1 MPVTALLETTEASL
15 RPGPSPLPSKLPR
28 GSRVVKVGRAVTLP
42 VAWAIV
48 ALLLLAP
55 VACFLVIAFS
65 PRLFAQGPQWFTLA
79 NFSSALGGSD
89 LEGLLNSIVVGVTSA
104 VVALAIGFPI
114 AWVLGRT
121 NLAGRTLFGA
131 GMWLVL
137 LLPSWLPALGWE
149 RLAAPGGVLVQ
160 FGIPDGVLQHL
171 IFGPFGVVLLLALK
185 GVPFVYLAITAALS
199 GLGQEFED
207 AARVHG
213 SSRWGAVRMV
223 TPILAPAIWSALAI
237 VFAESVSDFGVASTL
252 AFNAHF
258 PLATYTLF
266 AAINDFPANFP
277 VAAAIGWLLVGS
289 VVIPLALQA
298 KALRGRSYAVL
309 SGRTRPAVRRQL
321 DAQGRVLGLVAVG
334 GFYAIALGVPAVGA
348 VTSSLLANYG
358 GVIGIHSL
366 TWANYA
372 QVFSGSGL
380 AAPLIRSVFFGLV
393 TATITV
399 IAGLVVARLL
409 VGRRAKK
416 SARSLDF
423 LLLAAVALPGTV
435 FAAGYIFAYNLPFL
449 SNIGIALYGTTTLL
463 VIAYIA
469 SSLPTNA
476 RVLVGAVAQV
486 QENLIDAGRTHGIGV
501 LRSWLSGVLP
511 VLSRPLVMAWLL
523 TFCGIFLELPV
534 SQILYA
540 PGQPPASVAINDNLS
555 NYRFGV
561 GMAQSVV
568 AVIIALAMVGLVL
581 GVYRIFAPRGW
592 RRIGGAHG

>member
-1 MPVTALLETTEASL
+1 VTALLETIA
-15 RPGPSPLPSKLPR
+15 PSAPPAPVPARPSKRPPWTRTAGL
-28 GSRVVKVGRAVTLP
+28 GRAIGLP
-42 VAWAIV
+42 VVWIV
-48 ALLLLAP
+48 AAFLLLAP
-55 VACFLVIAFS
+55 VGCFLVIAFS
-65 PRLFAQGPQWFTLA
+65 PRLFDQGTQWFTLT
-79 NFSSALGGSD
+79 NFASALGGSN
-89 LEGLLNSIVVGVTSA
+89 LQGLVNSLLVGVTSA
-104 VVALAIGFPI
+104 ILALAMGFPI
-114 AWVLGRT
+114 AWMLSRTDLTGR
-121 NLAGRTLFGA
+121 AIFGA
-131 GMWLVL
+131 AMWLVL

-171 IFGPFGVVLLLALK
+171 IFGPFGVILLLALK

-213 SSRWGAVRMV
+213 ATRWGAVRMV
-223 TPILAPAIWSALAI
+223 SPILAPAILSALAI

-266 AAINDFPANFP
+266 TSINDFPANFP
-277 VAAAIGWLLVGS
+277 VASAIGWLLVAS
-289 VVIPLALQA
+289 VVVPLALQA

-321 DAQGRVLGLVAVG
+321 TPRGRTLGILMVG
-334 GFYAIALGVPAVGA
+334 GFYAIALGVPAIGA
-348 VTSSLLANYG
+348 VSSSLLTNFG
-358 GVIGIHSL
+358 GAIGVHSL

-380 AAPLIRSVFFGLV
+380 AAPLLRSMVFGLV
-393 TATITV
+393 TATVTV
-399 IAGLVVARLL
+399 VAGLVVARLL
-409 VGRRAKK
+409 VGSRATK

-435 FAAGYIFAYNLPFL
+435 FAAGYVFAYNLPFL

-486 QENLIDAGRTHGIGV
+486 QDNLVDAGRTHGVGI
-501 LRSWLSGVLP
+501 LRSWFRGVLP

-555 NYRFGV
+555 NYHFGV

-568 AVIIALAMVGLVL
+568 AVVIALAMVGLVL
-581 GVYRIFAPRGW
+581 LVYRVLAPRGW
-592 RRIGGAHG
+592 RRIGGANG

>member
-1 MPVTALLETTEASL
+1 M
-15 RPGPSPLPSKLPR
+15 
-28 GSRVVKVGRAVTLP
+28 KVGRAVGLP
-42 VAWAIV
+42 LVWVVV

-65 PRLFAQGPQWFTLA
+65 PRLFDQGSQWFTLA
-79 NFSSALGGSD
+79 NFSSALSGEN
-89 LEGLLNSIVVGVTSA
+89 LQGLMNSLLVGVTSA
-104 VVALAIGFPI
+104 VLAVAMGFPI

-121 NLAGRTLFGA
+121 NLAGRTVFGV
-131 GMWLVL
+131 GMWMVL

-149 RLAAPGGVLVQ
+149 RLVAPGGVLVQ
-160 FGIPDGVLQHL
+160 LGIPESALQHL
-171 IFGPFGVVLLLALK
+171 IFGPFGVILLLALK
-185 GVPFVYLAITAALS
+185 GVPFVYLAITAGLT

-213 SSRWGAVRMV
+213 ASRWGAVRMV

-266 AAINDFPANFP
+266 AAINNFPANFP
-277 VAAAIGWLLVGS
+277 VASAIGWLLVGS

-321 DAQGRVLGLVAVG
+321 TRRGRVLGLLSVG
-334 GFYAIALGVPAVGA
+334 AFYVIALGVPGVGA
-348 VTSSLLANYG
+348 MSASLLTNFG
-358 GVIGIHSL
+358 GVIGFHSF

-380 AAPLIRSVFFGLV
+380 AAPLVRSAYFALI
-393 TATITV
+393 TATVTV
-399 IAGLVVARLL
+399 VAGIVVARLL
-409 VGRRAKK
+409 VGRREYK
-416 SARSLDF
+416 STRALDF

-449 SNIGIALYGTTTLL
+449 SSIGIALYGTTTLL
-463 VIAYIA
+463 IIAYIA

-476 RVLVGAVAQV
+476 RVLVGAVAQI

-501 LRSWLSGVLP
+501 LRSWLRGVLP

-555 NYRFGV
+555 NYHFGV

-568 AVIIALAMVGLVL
+568 AVVIALAVVGLVL
-581 GVYRIFAPRGW
+581 GLYRILAPRGW
-592 RRIGGAHG
+592 RHIGSAHG

>member
-1 MPVTALLETTEASL
+1 
-15 RPGPSPLPSKLPR
+15 
-28 GSRVVKVGRAVTLP
+28 VVWVV
-42 VAWAIV
+42 V

-55 VACFLVIAFS
+55 VASFLVIAFS
-65 PRLFAQGPQWFTLA
+65 PRLLSQGAQWFTFA
-79 NFSSALGGSD
+79 NFTSALGGSN
-89 LEGLLNSIVVGVTSA
+89 LHGLLNSLLVGVTSA
-104 VVALAIGFPI
+104 LLAVVVGFPI
-114 AWVLGRT
+114 AWLLART
-121 NLAGRTLFGA
+121 NLAGRSIFGA

-137 LLPSWLPALGWE
+137 LLPSWLPSLGWE

-160 FGIPDGVLQHL
+160 FGIPDGFLQHL
-171 IFGPFGVVLLLALK
+171 IFAPFGVILLLGLK
-185 GVPFVYLAITAALS
+185 GVPFVYLAITAALG

-213 SSRWGAVRMV
+213 SSRWGALRMV
-223 TPILAPAIWSALAI
+223 TPILAPAIWSSLAI

-266 AAINDFPANFP
+266 TAINNFPANFP
-277 VAAAIGWLLVGS
+277 VASAIGWLLVGS

-309 SGRTRPAVRRQL
+309 SGRTRPAVRREL
-321 DAQGRVLGLVAVG
+321 SPRGRTLGLLLVG
-334 GFYAIALGVPAVGA
+334 GFYGIALGVPAVGA
-348 VTSSLLANYG
+348 VSASLLTNFG

-380 AAPLIRSVFFGLV
+380 AAPLVRSLFFGLV
-393 TATITV
+393 TATVTV
-399 IAGLVVARLL
+399 VAGLVVARLL
-409 VGRRAKK
+409 VGTRVNK

-476 RVLVGAVAQV
+476 RVLVGSVSQV

-501 LRSWLSGVLP
+501 LRSWLRGVLP

-555 NYRFGV
+555 NYHFGV

-568 AVIIALAMVGLVL
+568 AVVIALAMVGLVL
-581 GVYRIFAPRGW
+581 GIYRMVAPPGW
-592 RRIGGAHG
+592 RHIGGAHG

>member
-1 MPVTALLETTEASL
+1 
-15 RPGPSPLPSKLPR
+15 
-28 GSRVVKVGRAVTLP
+28 VKVGRAVGLP
-42 VAWAIV
+42 LVWV
-48 ALLLLAP
+48 VLALLLLAP

-65 PRLFAQGPQWFTLA
+65 PRLFDQGSQWFTLA
-79 NFSSALGGSD
+79 NFSSALSGEN
-89 LEGLLNSIVVGVTSA
+89 LQGLMNSLLVGVTSA
-104 VVALAIGFPI
+104 VLAVAMGFPI

-121 NLAGRTLFGA
+121 NLAGRTVFGV
-131 GMWLVL
+131 GMWMIL

-149 RLAAPGGVLVQ
+149 RLVAPGGVLVQ
-160 FGIPDGVLQHL
+160 LGIPESALQHL
-171 IFGPFGVVLLLALK
+171 IFGPFGVILLLALK
-185 GVPFVYLAITAALS
+185 GVPFVYLAITAGLT

-213 SSRWGAVRMV
+213 ASRWGAVRMV

-266 AAINDFPANFP
+266 AAINNFPANFP
-277 VAAAIGWLLVGS
+277 VASAIGWLLVGS

-321 DAQGRVLGLVAVG
+321 TRRGRVLGLLSVG
-334 GFYAIALGVPAVGA
+334 AFYVIALGVPGVGA
-348 VTSSLLANYG
+348 MSASLLTNFG
-358 GVIGIHSL
+358 GVIGFHSF

-380 AAPLIRSVFFGLV
+380 AAPLVRSAYFALI
-393 TATITV
+393 TATVTV
-399 IAGLVVARLL
+399 VAGIVVARLL
-409 VGRRAKK
+409 VGRREYK
-416 SARSLDF
+416 STRALDF

-449 SNIGIALYGTTTLL
+449 SSIGIALYGTTTLL
-463 VIAYIA
+463 IIAYIA

-476 RVLVGAVAQV
+476 RVLVGAVAQI

-501 LRSWLSGVLP
+501 LRSWLRGVLP

-555 NYRFGV
+555 NYHFGV

-568 AVIIALAMVGLVL
+568 AVVIALAVVGLVL
-581 GVYRIFAPRGW
+581 GLYRILAPRGW
-592 RRIGGAHG
+592 RHIGSAHG

>member
-1 MPVTALLETTEASL
+1 MRT
-15 RPGPSPLPSKLPR
+15 
-28 GSRVVKVGRAVTLP
+28 VKVGRAVGLP
-42 VAWAIV
+42 LVWVVV

-65 PRLFAQGPQWFTLA
+65 PRLFDQGSQWFTLA
-79 NFSSALGGSD
+79 NFSSALSGEN
-89 LEGLLNSIVVGVTSA
+89 LQGLMNSLLVGVTSA
-104 VVALAIGFPI
+104 VLAVAMGFPI

-121 NLAGRTLFGA
+121 NLAGRTVFGV
-131 GMWLVL
+131 GMWMVL

-149 RLAAPGGVLVQ
+149 RLVAPGGVLVQ
-160 FGIPDGVLQHL
+160 LGIPESALQHL
-171 IFGPFGVVLLLALK
+171 IFGPFGVILLLALK
-185 GVPFVYLAITAALS
+185 GVPFVYLAITAGLT

-213 SSRWGAVRMV
+213 ASRWGAVRMV

-266 AAINDFPANFP
+266 AAINNFPANFP
-277 VAAAIGWLLVGS
+277 VASAIGWLLVGS

-321 DAQGRVLGLVAVG
+321 TRRGRVLGLLSVG
-334 GFYAIALGVPAVGA
+334 AFYVIALGVPGVGA
-348 VTSSLLANYG
+348 MSASLLTNFG
-358 GVIGIHSL
+358 GVIGFHSF

-380 AAPLIRSVFFGLV
+380 AAPLVRSAYFALI
-393 TATITV
+393 TATVTV
-399 IAGLVVARLL
+399 VAGIVVARLL
-409 VGRRAKK
+409 VGRREYK
-416 SARSLDF
+416 STRALDF

-449 SNIGIALYGTTTLL
+449 SSIGIALYGTTTLL
-463 VIAYIA
+463 IIAYIA

-476 RVLVGAVAQV
+476 RVLVGAVAQI

-501 LRSWLSGVLP
+501 LRSWLRGVLP

-555 NYRFGV
+555 NYHFGV

-568 AVIIALAMVGLVL
+568 AVVIALAVVGLVL
-581 GVYRIFAPRGW
+581 GLYRILAPRGW
-592 RRIGGAHG
+592 RHIGSAHG

>member
-1 MPVTALLETTEASL
+1 MVW
-15 RPGPSPLPSKLPR
+15 
-28 GSRVVKVGRAVTLP
+28 VV
-42 VAWAIV
+42 V

-55 VACFLVIAFS
+55 VASFLVIAFS
-65 PRLFAQGPQWFTLA
+65 PRLLSQGAQWFTFA
-79 NFSSALGGSD
+79 NFTSALGGSN
-89 LEGLLNSIVVGVTSA
+89 LHGLLNSLLVGVTSA
-104 VVALAIGFPI
+104 LLAVVVGFPI
-114 AWVLGRT
+114 AWLLART
-121 NLAGRTLFGA
+121 NLAGRSIFGA

-137 LLPSWLPALGWE
+137 LLPSWLPSLGWE

-160 FGIPDGVLQHL
+160 FGIPDGFLQHL
-171 IFGPFGVVLLLALK
+171 IFAPFGVILLLGLK
-185 GVPFVYLAITAALS
+185 GVPFVYLAITAALG

-213 SSRWGAVRMV
+213 SSRWGALRMV
-223 TPILAPAIWSALAI
+223 TPILAPAIWSSLAI

-266 AAINDFPANFP
+266 TAINNFPANFP
-277 VAAAIGWLLVGS
+277 VASAIGWLLVGS

-309 SGRTRPAVRRQL
+309 SGRTRPAVRREL
-321 DAQGRVLGLVAVG
+321 SPRGRTLGLLLVG
-334 GFYAIALGVPAVGA
+334 GFYGIALGVPAVGA
-348 VTSSLLANYG
+348 VSASLLTNFG

-380 AAPLIRSVFFGLV
+380 AAPLVRSLFFGLV
-393 TATITV
+393 TATVTV
-399 IAGLVVARLL
+399 VAGLVVARLL
-409 VGRRAKK
+409 VGTRVNK

-476 RVLVGAVAQV
+476 RVLVGSVSQV

-501 LRSWLSGVLP
+501 LRSWLRGVLP

-555 NYRFGV
+555 NYHFGV

-568 AVIIALAMVGLVL
+568 AVVIALAMVGLVL
-581 GVYRIFAPRGW
+581 GIYRMVAPPGW
-592 RRIGGAHG
+592 RHIGGAHG

>member
-1 MPVTALLETTEASL
+1 M
-15 RPGPSPLPSKLPR
+15 
-28 GSRVVKVGRAVTLP
+28 KVGRAVGLP
-42 VAWAIV
+42 LVWV
-48 ALLLLAP
+48 VLALLLLAP

-65 PRLFAQGPQWFTLA
+65 PRLFDQGSQWFTLA
-79 NFSSALGGSD
+79 NFSSALSGEN
-89 LEGLLNSIVVGVTSA
+89 LQGLMNSLLVGVTSA
-104 VVALAIGFPI
+104 VLAVAMGFPI

-121 NLAGRTLFGA
+121 NLAGRTVFGV
-131 GMWLVL
+131 GMWMIL

-149 RLAAPGGVLVQ
+149 RLVAPGGVLVQ
-160 FGIPDGVLQHL
+160 LGIPESALQHL
-171 IFGPFGVVLLLALK
+171 IFGPFGVILLLALK
-185 GVPFVYLAITAALS
+185 GVPFVYLAITAGLT

-213 SSRWGAVRMV
+213 ASRWGAVRMV

-266 AAINDFPANFP
+266 AAINNFPANFP
-277 VAAAIGWLLVGS
+277 VASAIGWLLVGS

-321 DAQGRVLGLVAVG
+321 TRRGRVLGLLSVG
-334 GFYAIALGVPAVGA
+334 AFYVIALGVPGVGA
-348 VTSSLLANYG
+348 MSASLLTNFG
-358 GVIGIHSL
+358 GVIGFHSF

-380 AAPLIRSVFFGLV
+380 AAPLVRSAYFALI
-393 TATITV
+393 TATVTV
-399 IAGLVVARLL
+399 VAGIVVARLL
-409 VGRRAKK
+409 VGRREYK
-416 SARSLDF
+416 STRALDF

-449 SNIGIALYGTTTLL
+449 SSIGIALYGTTTLL
-463 VIAYIA
+463 IIAYIA

-476 RVLVGAVAQV
+476 RVLVGAVAQI

-501 LRSWLSGVLP
+501 LRSWLRGVLP

-555 NYRFGV
+555 NYHFGV

-568 AVIIALAMVGLVL
+568 AVVIALAVVGLVL
-581 GVYRIFAPRGW
+581 GLYRILAPRGW
-592 RRIGGAHG
+592 RHIGSAHG

>member
-1 MPVTALLETTEASL
+1 VTALLETTELRARPEGSSL
-15 RPGPSPLPSKLPR
+15 PPPKRRPGLRTAKF
-28 GSRVVKVGRAVTLP
+28 GRAVGLP
-42 VAWAIV
+42 LVWLAM

-55 VACFLVIAFS
+55 VACFLVIAIS
-65 PRLFAQGPQWFTLA
+65 PRLFQQGTQWFTLA
-79 NFSSALGGSD
+79 NFSSALSGSN
-89 LEGLLNSIVVGVTSA
+89 LQGLVNSLMVGVTSA
-104 VVALAIGFPI
+104 LLALAVGFPI
-114 AWVLGRT
+114 AWLLGRT
-121 NLAGRTLFGA
+121 SLPFRGIFAA
-131 GMWLVL
+131 GMWIVL

-149 RLAAPGGVLVQ
+149 RLVAPGGVLVQ
-160 FGIPDGVLQHL
+160 LGIPESALQHV
-171 IFGPFGVVLLLALK
+171 IFGPFGVILLLALK
-185 GVPFVYLAITAALS
+185 GVPFVYLAITAALG

-213 SSRWGAVRMV
+213 ATRWGAIRMV

-277 VAAAIGWLLVGS
+277 VASAIGWLLVGS

-298 KALRGRSYAVL
+298 RALRGRSYAVL
-309 SGRTRPAVRRQL
+309 SGRTRPATRRRL
-321 DAQGRVLGLVAVG
+321 SPKGRTLGILFVG

-348 VTSSLLANYG
+348 VSSSLLANYG
-358 GVIGIHSL
+358 GHIGIHNL

-380 AAPLIRSVFFGLV
+380 AAPLIRSALFGLI
-393 TATITV
+393 TATVTV
-399 IAGLVVARLL
+399 IAGLIVARLL
-409 VGRRAKK
+409 AGKRGSR

-449 SNIGIALYGTTTLL
+449 SNLGIALYGTTTLL

-476 RVLVGAVAQV
+476 RVLVGAVSQV

-501 LRSWLSGVLP
+501 VRSWLRGVLP

-555 NYRFGV
+555 NYHFGV

-568 AVIIALAMVGLVL
+568 AVLIALAVVGLVL
-581 GVYRIFAPRGW
+581 ALYRTLAPQGW
-592 RRIGGAHG
+592 RHIGGSHG